1 MKKQG
6 ILKIFAG
13 MMLIVTTTAC
23 GSSSAGVKN
32 VDLKDPD
39 GDYHVQVD
47 FKTNEV
53 TLSCDVENDDTGTGE
68 GWSEIL
74 RDCNRDEDSAI
85 NFETMSFNT
94 TYKMSDD
101 FKKVF
106 KDFWENDFQNEYSG
120 VEIDEEGTTSD
131 IVDICRFLALGEQ
144 WEENPNLFVTER
156 PVVEDG
162 AEGAVEVFVTYDGKK
177 EKFQKA
183 DTDKDGYISV
193 QEYIKMMVSNYEETI
208 KEFESI

>member
-13 MMLIVTTTAC
+13 MMLIATTTAC

-74 RDCNRDEDSAI
+74 KACNREQDSAI

-120 VEIDEEGTTSD
+120 VEINEDGTTAD
-131 IVDICRFLALGEQ
+131 IVELCRFLALGEQ
-144 WEENPNLFVTER
+144 WEENPNLLVTER

-162 AEGAVEVFVTYDGKK
+162 AE
-177 EKFQKA
+177 
-183 DTDKDGYISV
+183 
-193 QEYIKMMVSNYEETI
+193 
-208 KEFESI
+208 

>member
-13 MMLIVTTTAC
+13 MMLIATTTAC
-23 GSSSAGVKN
+23 GSGSGGVKN

-39 GDYHVQVD
+39 GEYHVQVD

-53 TLSCDVENDDTGTGE
+53 ALSCTATDDGAGTGE
-68 GWSEIL
+68 SWSEIL
-74 RDCNRDEDSAI
+74 NACNIEHDSEI

-94 TYKMSDD
+94 TYKMSDE

-120 VEIDEEGTTSD
+120 VEINDDGTTLD
-131 IVDICRFLALGEQ
+131 IVELCRFLALGEQ
-144 WEENPNLFVTER
+144 WEENPNLLVTER
-156 PVVEDG
+156 PVVENG
-162 AEGAVEVFVTYDGKK
+162 AEGAVEVCLVYEGLEDEFK
-177 EKFQKA
+177 EA
-183 DTDKDGYISV
+183 DTDKNGYISV
-193 QEYIKMMVSNYEETI
+193 QEYIKMKVSEYEKRI
-208 KEFESI
+208 KEFE

>member
-13 MMLIVTTTAC
+13 MILIATTTAC

-53 TLSCDVENDDTGTGE
+53 TLSCDVVDDDTGTGE

-74 RDCNRDEDSAI
+74 KACNRDEHSAI
-85 NFETMSFNT
+85 NFETMSLNT
-94 TYKMSDD
+94 FLKS
-101 FKKVF
+101 
-106 KDFWENDFQNEYSG
+106 
-120 VEIDEEGTTSD
+120 SD
-131 IVDICRFLALGEQ
+131 IL
-144 WEENPNLFVTER
+144 
-156 PVVEDG
+156 
-162 AEGAVEVFVTYDGKK
+162 
-177 EKFQKA
+177 
-183 DTDKDGYISV
+183 
-193 QEYIKMMVSNYEETI
+193 
-208 KEFESI
+208 

>member
-13 MMLIVTTTAC
+13 MMLIATTTAC

-74 RDCNRDEDSAI
+74 
-85 NFETMSFNT
+85 
-94 TYKMSDD
+94 
-101 FKKVF
+101 
-106 KDFWENDFQNEYSG
+106 
-120 VEIDEEGTTSD
+120 
-131 IVDICRFLALGEQ
+131 
-144 WEENPNLFVTER
+144 
-156 PVVEDG
+156 
-162 AEGAVEVFVTYDGKK
+162 
-177 EKFQKA
+177 KA
-183 DTDKDGYISV
+183 CKRAGF
-193 QEYIKMMVSNYEETI
+193 SNQ
-208 KEFESI
+208 F

>member
-13 MMLIVTTTAC
+13 MMLIATTTAC

-74 RDCNRDEDSAI
+74 KACNREQDSAI

-106 KDFWENDFQNEYSG
+106 KDFWENDFQNELFEGSKYLLLLADK
-120 VEIDEEGTTSD
+120 IDEIKTICQFCSKKATMVLRTENGKPVYEGNQIQIGGNETY
-131 IVDICRFLALGEQ
+131 IPVCRKHYF
-144 WEENPNLFVTER
+144 NPMIS
-156 PVVEDG
+156 
-162 AEGAVEVFVTYDGKK
+162 K
-177 EKFQKA
+177 EK
-183 DTDKDGYISV
+183 
-193 QEYIKMMVSNYEETI
+193 
-208 KEFESI
+208 